1 MDRMGMEI
9 ANNTIELIIV
19 FDETG
24 AIHFSNRA
32 ANLELGYEEGM
43 EDVNLKT
50 IMRQQFQ
57 SEGQDMEFSVDAIKD
72 VKDTFLYRKN
82 ESGFPALVKIIP
94 SQVLPGQYQLLGINI
109 TKRQEQERQLVKVK
123 EEAAQAMKARNE
135 FVANVTHE
143 LRTPLNGIRGHM
155 TTLRETDLTSEQ
167 KRTTEIILQCCENMA
182 AIINNILDFSKL
194 EAGKF
199 TIEQKEFQ
207 FREMLNHVIDVSI
220 TAINEKGLHLIV
232 NVAEDIPEKIV
243 GDSLRIAQILNN
255 LFSNAV
261 KFTSVGYISLEV
273 TKTLEFDNEIEL
285 FFMVR
290 DTGIGMS
297 REEQDKIF
305 KSFSQVDASIT
316 RKYGGTG
323 LGLVITKQLV
333 ELMGGSINLESE
345 KGKGSTFS
353 FNLRLYKAAT
363 EPAKEQEEEEKKKE
377 SLLVFKEFS
386 ADVTKYD
393 SMENYFTFGT
403 PENMQEIRNKMEKL
417 VICLELGA
425 WDRAESF
432 ARDLK
437 TLLKQKEELK
447 KAVFR
452 LEMCLRKEDY
462 EKSMQ
467 RYQSLKD
474 MLEAEIGGM

>member
-1 MDRMGMEI
+1 MDRLGREI
-9 ANNTIELIIV
+9 ADNTIEMIIV
-19 FDETG
+19 FNEAGDILF
-24 AIHFSNRA
+24 ANRTA
-32 ANLELGYEEGM
+32 SLELGYEEGL
-43 EDVNLKT
+43 EGVNIKR
-50 IMRQQFQ
+50 IMRQQFKGED
-57 SEGQDMEFSVDAIKD
+57 SEKGFTAEDIID
-72 VKDTFLYRKN
+72 VKETSLYRKN
-82 ESGFPALVKIIP
+82 ESCFPAQIR
-94 SQVLPGQYQLLGINI
+94 VLPSEITSGLFQLLGVNI
-109 TKRQEQERQLVKVK
+109 TKQQEQERQLVRVQ
-123 EEAAQAMKARNE
+123 EEAAAAMKARNE

-155 TTLRETDLTSEQ
+155 TTLRGSELNEEQ
-167 KRTTEIILQCCENMA
+167 RRTTDIIMQCCENMA

-232 NVAEDIPEKIV
+232 NVADDIPDLMV
-243 GDSLRIAQILNN
+243 GDRLRIEQVLNN
-255 LFSNAV
+255 LLSNAV
-261 KFTSVGYISLEV
+261 KFTSLGYISLEV
-273 TKTLEFDNEIEL
+273 TKTMEFDNEIEL

-290 DTGIGMS
+290 DTGIGIS
-297 REEQDKIF
+297 REEQDRIF

-345 KGKGSTFS
+345 RGKGSTFS
-353 FNLRLYKAAT
+353 FSLRLYKATT
-363 EPAKEQEEEEKKKE
+363 EEMVEEEKQE
-377 SLLVFKEFS
+377 SVLLFNQN
-386 ADVTKYD
+386 ATDITKFD
-393 SMENYFTFGT
+393 RMENYFTFGT
-403 PENMQEIRNKMEKL
+403 PENAQEIRNKMEKL

-425 WDRAESF
+425 WDRAEAF
-432 ARDLK
+432 AANIK
-437 TLLKQKEELK
+437 SLLDNQETLK

-474 MLEAEIGGM
+474 MLEEEIGGV